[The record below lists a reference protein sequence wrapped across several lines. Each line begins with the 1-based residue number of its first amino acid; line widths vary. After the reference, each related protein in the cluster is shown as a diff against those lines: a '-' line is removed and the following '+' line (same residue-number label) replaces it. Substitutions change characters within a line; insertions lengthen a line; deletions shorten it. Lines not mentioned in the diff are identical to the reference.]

1 MKLKNLLLALL
12 LFLIAFSLK
21 AQCPPSTDSF
31 STPFAENNGWT
42 GIMFDINA
50 LNTVEITCFDINL
63 EGGFTR
69 DFDIYT
75 RPGTHV
81 GFEDSP
87 AGWVLV
93 GTVTGVVSLGTNIP
107 TPVPIPVNVRIEA
120 GQKAAFY
127 ITATAGTLG
136 QAVAYTTA
144 PGGSIPGVTVFAS
157 NADLEV
163 TTGTGKGYPFGINFR
178 PREVN
183 VVIHYGPQ
191 RISTIPVIPE
201 YTPILTGTAAY
212 SEVNLEWSTPI
223 DTTGTL
229 PPIQEF
235 EVYITDDGG
244 ITYTLV
250 ALTRDYFISLP
261 LINGIEY
268 GFRVRP
274 IYVIQGG
281 NNYLPGNYS
290 NLVFLRPSIILGT
303 EEGKSTGVSVFPNPS
318 EGNFTLRFANIIS
331 QKTTIKV
338 MDLTGKV
345 MLTQEV
351 STTDR
356 SSSYSVSLPQ
366 AAAGMYIVQIETE
379 KGIYQHKISI
389 TK

>member
-1 MKLKNLLLALL
+1 MGLSLIIDTLAV
-12 LFLIAFSLK
+12 
-21 AQCPPSTDSF
+21 AQGTNCETSTDFCTDSPIIYEAGTNNPPPPPGPNYSCAAGTVF
-31 STPFAENNGWT
+31 TQPNPAWFDFEILTPGL
-42 GIMFDINA
+42 IQIDINA
-50 LNTVEITCFDINL
+50 TPPRDIDFAVWGPFPSGTSLADACNL
-63 EGGFTR
+63 IFTTGIAPADCSYAGGT
-69 DFDIYT
+69 
-75 RPGTHV
+75 GT
-81 GFEDSP
+81 ETP
-87 AGWVLV
+87 E
-93 GTVTGVVSLGTNIP
+93 VTGNAVGEVFVMMLTNFSNAP
-107 TPVPIPVNVRIEA
+107 TEVTFS
-120 GQKAAFY
+120 Q
-127 ITATAGTLG
+127 T
-136 QAVAYTTA
+136 
-144 PGGSIPGVTVFAS
+144 GGNGVT
-157 NADLEV
+157 NCNR
-163 TTGTGKGYPFGINFR
+163 G
-178 PREVN
+178 
-183 VVIHYGPQ
+183 VVVV
-191 RISTIPVIPE
+191 PVIPD

-212 SEVNLEWSTPI
+212 SRANLEWSRAI
-223 DTTGTL
+223 DTLGLL

>member
-21 AQCPPSTDSF
+21 AQCPPFFEVVNTG
-31 STPFAENNGWT
+31 FANNNGQD

-50 LNTVEITCFDINL
+50 INGVVITCFDINMNPGTSNF
-63 EGGFTR
+63 E
-69 DFDIYT
+69 IYT
-75 RPGTHV
+75 KTGTHV
-81 GFEDSP
+81 GFENSAAD
-87 AGWVLV
+87 WTLV
-93 GTVTGVVSLGTNIP
+93 GSVNGVTSTGTGGPTTIPLPVNVAIQEGEQAAFYVTTVTG
-107 TPVPIPVNVRIEA
+107 
-120 GQKAAFY
+120 
-127 ITATAGTLG
+127 
-136 QAVAYTTA
+136 
-144 PGGSIPGVTVFAS
+144 PGVVYTGLAVIPPRGTVVQ
-157 NADLEV
+157 ADANIEV
-163 TTGTGKGYPFGINFR
+163 LQGTGKAYPFGTSFISR
-178 PREVN
+178 AVN
-183 VVIHYGPQ
+183 ANVYYNLLSV
-191 RISTIPVIPE
+191 TIPTPVIPE

-212 SEVNLEWSTPI
+212 SRVDLEWSRPI

-229 PPIQEF
+229 PSIQEF